1 MYQGAENTREYL
13 LKFLEKLLAHKENLL
28 AFRAQLFDANAIL
41 KKIWKANEL
50 KFYDLEIS
58 VYDNMIKVVSE
69 KHDKVTATSVLL
81 RHKFIFK
88 DVDEAKERWS
98 KKRKQEK
105 RLKLRSTK
113 ATVRVRVFKS

>member
-1 MYQGAENTREYL
+1 MMLCDSASRP
-13 LKFLEKLLAHKENLL
+13 
-28 AFRAQLFDANAIL
+28 LFDPNAIL

-50 KFYDLEIS
+50 KFYDSEIS
-58 VYDNMIKVVSE
+58 VYDNLIKVVSE

-81 RHKFIFK
+81 RRRFFFE

-105 RLKLRSTK
+105 KLKN
-113 ATVRVRVFKS
+113 V